1 MVYFLW
7 SMRYGKHAEPN
18 PWGAAGLEWMT
29 PSPPPTFNFEET
41 PLVTWEAYDYGSID
55 LPKEVPIER

>member
-1 MVYFLW
+1 
-7 SMRYGKHAEPN
+7 
-18 PWGAAGLEWMT
+18 MT

-55 LPKEVPIER
+55 LPKEVPVEQ